1 MHERSLHQRTIF
13 TAYYSQLTAYSSQAS
28 SLNNKTVRT
37 NNELR
42 TEHIKKILRIAERR
56 LFVRLKKSWLLRS
69 LGIACESLVAD
80 VNAHHRLTQV
90 A

>member
-13 TAYYSQLTAYSSQAS
+13 TATAYSSQAG